1 MGRKKSAFIAMILTF
16 VMIVST
22 SVPTFALNMSE
33 TYSNQEESEADL
45 ENIAEL
51 EAGDDAAGLRQDTFE
66 PVVLVNPLYADVVNP
81 EDIEVVQY
89 SEKPAGSSE
98 ALVGSSGEEIP
109 TTEEEFAEAY
119 RQAFD
124 ETLGEWGTQF
134 TVQYKVLSDEEI
146 SNEQC
151 NEYFNMLADVALENQ
166 FIHNGNP
173 TQGDYGLFQ
182 YAGQSYGG
190 GLESGYDYETGKYYL
205 IINFDTLLT
214 YYTTPE
220 QEAEESAMLSTVMD
234 FLNLNTKT
242 EYGKIKAIYD
252 YICQH
257 VTYDFA
263 NLNNDSYDLKY
274 TSYAALVNG
283 TAVCQGYSALFYRM
297 ALEAGLDARIVS
309 GYGGD
314 GGAGGG
320 GPHAW
325 NIVRLKGL
333 YYNMDCTW
341 DAGRDPYDYFLKCP
355 DTFDLHARDAEYE
368 TVSFHASYPM
378 ATTDYVVVP
387 EDLIEVTDI
396 SDCTIALAQT
406 NYIYDGSPKEPS
418 VTVTDGS
425 VTLSYGTDYEVTYSE
440 NIDAGVASVTINGV
454 GSYTGSVREEFVID
468 KAPAELSFA
477 NDNVTKT
484 LSDEV
489 FINGLT
495 GNTDGDI
502 TYESSDSYVASVDAV
517 SGAVS
522 IEGTGIAVITATSA
536 ESDNYEA
543 GSAQYTLTVKDVV
556 IEIITQPEDV
566 EILIGKKATFSVE
579 ASGEGLTYQ
588 WQYQKYGRT
597 TWSKSSLTGS
607 QTDTLTVSAT
617 SNNSGTKYRC
627 VVTDIRGKKATSEAA
642 LLTVIPKPEIIT
654 QPESVE
660 AYAGDHVELTV
671 EASGIDLTYQWQYR
685 NAGTGTWRKSSLAS
699 ATLPTF
705 SFKMSSSYNGREY
718 RCKVTGKAGGV
729 AYTEP
734 VVITQLYG
742 PSITGQP
749 EDTEVLIGNKA
760 IFYVEAVDASGEG
773 LTYQWQYQKP
783 GKTTWTNSTLS
794 SSQTNTL
801 SVTAT
806 SNNSGTKYRCSVT
819 DNRGKTVNTKAAI
832 LTVIPKPEII
842 TQPESVEA
850 YAGNRVE
857 LTVEASGTELTY
869 QWQYKNAGT
878 TTWKKSTLSSATLPT
893 LSFKMSSSYDGRQ
906 YRCKIT
912 GKAGGVTYSKA
923 AYITR
928 ADN

>member
-1 MGRKKSAFIAMILTF
+1 MRRKKSAFIAIILTF

-33 TYSNQEESEADL
+33 TYSNREEQEADL

-51 EAGDDAAGLRQDTFE
+51 ETGDDAAGLRQDTFE

-98 ALVGSSGEEIP
+98 TLVGSSGEEIP

-124 ETLGEWGTQF
+124 ETLGEWGSQF

-220 QEAEESAMLSTVMD
+220 QEAEEAAMLSTVMD

-355 DTFDLHARDAEYE
+355 ETFDLHARDAEYE
-368 TVSFHASYPM
+368 TMSFHASYPM

-396 SDCTIALAQT
+396 SDCTINLAQT
-406 NYIYDGSPKEPS
+406 SYIYDGSPKEPS

-468 KAPAELSFA
+468 KAPADLSFA
-477 NDNVTKT
+477 NNNVTKT
-484 LSDEV
+484 LRDEV
-489 FINGLT
+489 FINELT

-502 TYESSDSYVASVDAV
+502 TYESSDSNVASVDAV

-522 IEGTGIAVITATSA
+522 IEGTGTAVITATSA

-543 GSAQYTLTVKDVV
+543 GSAQYTLTVKYGV
-556 IEIITQPEDV
+556 IEIITQPESCR
-566 EILIGKKATFSVE
+566 EISGKRVYLAVE
-579 ASGEGLTYQ
+579 AVGDGLSYQWQYLKKGTTVWADSGLSSAHSSTLNFKMSAGYDGMQFRCVLTDENGQSVTSDEVMSTMITAPEIVEQPGDVAAALGENVKISVTTSGTGLAYQ
-588 WQYQKYGRT
+588 WQYQKVGT
-597 TWSKSSLTGS
+597 NTWKNSGLS
-607 QTDTLTVSAT
+607 SAT
-617 SNNSGTKYRC
+617 N
-627 VVTDIRGKKATSEAA
+627 AA
-642 LLTVIPKPEIIT
+642 L
-654 QPESVE
+654 
-660 AYAGDHVELTV
+660 
-671 EASGIDLTYQWQYR
+671 R
-685 NAGTGTWRKSSLAS
+685 
-699 ATLPTF
+699 
-705 SFKMSSSYNGREY
+705 FKMSSGYDGMKF
-718 RCKVTGKAGGV
+718 RCKVTNEDG
-729 AYTEP
+729 
-734 VVITQLYG
+734 LYVYSDAA
-742 PSITGQP
+742 SITLVEGPGIVVQP
-749 EDTEVLIGNKA
+749 GDVNASIGTTVQIRTVA
-760 IFYVEAVDASGEG
+760 AGTG
-773 LTYQWQYQKP
+773 LTYSWQYQRP
-783 GKTTWTNSTLS
+783 S
-794 SSQTNTL
+794 
-801 SVTAT
+801 
-806 SNNSGTKYRCSVT
+806 
-819 DNRGKTVNTKAAI
+819 
-832 LTVIPKPEII
+832 
-842 TQPESVEA
+842 
-850 YAGNRVE
+850 
-857 LTVEASGTELTY
+857 
-869 QWQYKNAGT
+869 T
-878 TTWKKSTLSSATLPT
+878 TTWNKSGLSSASSST
-893 LSFKMSSSYDGRQ
+893 LSFKMSSGYDGMKF
-906 YRCKIT
+906 RCKVTDADGRVVYTVAALVKIAAGPTIAEQPEDVTAALGTKATFSVVAEGNDLTYQWQFQKVGKTTWVNSTSASNKTDTLKVSATTGTNGLKFRCVVTDGDGNIT
-912 GKAGGVTYSKA
+912 ISNYATLTAV
-923 AYITR
+923 
-928 ADN
+928 